1 MSSNNDSIWFMT
13 AACSN
18 TFSIS
23 PSLQGPISC
32 SLENRRQFTND
43 FGEGNRRT
51 QLCGAF
57 VSQVSGNGSGQ
68 SICLFPAGPVPHAG
82 RDASGS
88 HTAGAKPNM
97 TSSSNTISICSGAT
111 ISRALKTDLD
121 STTTTFQ
128 WFATPIASITGAST
142 TIETTD
148 TLRNTLINTSASVM
162 QIVTY
167 TITPTSNPEG
177 CVGNSQTIKV
187 RVN

>member
-43 FGEGNRRT
+43 FGEGNRRA

-57 VSQVSGNGSGQ
+57 VSQVSGDGSGQ
-68 SICLFPAGPVPHAG
+68 SICLFPAEPVPPAG

-88 HTAGAKPNM
+88 HTAGVVGRRLVRLSACATIDPPGQFGCFSR
-97 TSSSNTISICSGAT
+97 TVPFSPVAEICRRQICGDHSRLVVSNHARTVRLETPMVFWLAIGAVFEDGGCRCSG
-111 ISRALKTDLD
+111 
-121 STTTTFQ
+121 F
-128 WFATPIASITGAST
+128 
-142 TIETTD
+142 
-148 TLRNTLINTSASVM
+148 
-162 QIVTY
+162 
-167 TITPTSNPEG
+167 PEHQEG
-177 CVGNSQTIKV
+177 P
-187 RVN
+187 R